1 MHDTTRWHIEN
12 ALQVHYK
19 DHPDHEPRMT
29 VSELEAKV
37 AAADSYVANFD
48 PEGQSQLVVTGAH
61 DLASSYASQ
70 ILLKHHGIDPLNMY
84 DDIQAAEAV
93 RRS

>member
-1 MHDTTRWHIEN
+1 MHDTIRWHIEN
-12 ALQVHYK
+12 ALKVHYK

-48 PEGQSQLVVTGAH
+48 PDGQSQMVLSGAY
-61 DLASSYASQ
+61 DLASSYAVR
-70 ILLKHHGIDPLNMY
+70 LL
-84 DDIQAAEAV
+84 
-93 RRS
+93 